1 MITELLTSAQM
12 RAVEMAAIEAGSVT
26 GLALMEK
33 AGQGVVEAVF
43 KRYPYLAEG
52 GHVCHVL
59 CGPGNNGGD
68 GYVIARLLAARGWA
82 VHVFTLAPAKTP
94 DAKHN
99 AERWAQGSA
108 PLTVA
113 GLTAAPAPD
122 LTVDAVFGMG
132 LTRGPGED
140 LATAL
145 RCAYDRS
152 AVIVAVD
159 APSGFCLDS
168 GRWLG
173 GADGCVAADMTVTF
187 ESPKVGHYLAQGP
200 EACGQL
206 ETVDLGLSAWRAA
219 RSASAA
225 ASENVR
231 LLDPDRDAARLRA
244 HFTKGQGHKYSHG
257 HVLVLAGGMGR
268 TGAARLAARAA
279 LRVGA
284 GAVTLGAPGNAV
296 MECANQVTAI
306 MLRRCDSGDNLEA
319 LVSAGKIS
327 TLVIGPGLGLED
339 RHAGLV
345 RAALATGLPC
355 VLDADALT
363 LIARHPE
370 LRAALHAGCILTP
383 HMGEFARLW
392 PDLAQRLTDGDEAL
406 TGTAFSKIDA
416 TRAAA
421 ASVGCTVLLK
431 GPDTVIAE
439 PNGRAHVHAAVYD
452 RTAPWLATAGAGD
465 VLAGFIAGGMAQS
478 TRDAAWSAAAAA
490 WLHVEAARAFG
501 PGLIAE
507 DLPEIVPNV
516 LRKLFGVSSS

>member
-1 MITELLTSAQM
+1 VITELLTSAQM

-52 GHVCHVL
+52 DHVCHVL

-82 VHVFTLAPAKTP
+82 VHVFALAPAKTP
-94 DAKHN
+94 DAKRN
-99 AERWAQGSA
+99 AQRWEQGYA

-113 GLTAAPAPD
+113 ALAAAPAPD
-122 LTVDAVFGMG
+122 LTVDAVFGTG

-140 LATAL
+140 LASAL
-145 RCAYDRS
+145 CCAYDRS

-159 APSGFCLDS
+159 APSGLCLDS

-206 ETVDLGLSAWRAA
+206 ETVDLGLSDWRAA

-225 ASENVR
+225 ANESVR
-231 LLDPDRDAARLRA
+231 LLDPDRDTARLRA

-284 GAVTLGAPGNAV
+284 GA
-296 MECANQVTAI
+296 
-306 MLRRCDSGDNLEA
+306 
-319 LVSAGKIS
+319 
-327 TLVIGPGLGLED
+327 
-339 RHAGLV
+339 
-345 RAALATGLPC
+345 
-355 VLDADALT
+355 DALT

-392 PDLAQRLTDGDEAL
+392 PDLAQRLTYGDEAL
-406 TGTAFSKIDA
+406 TGPAFSKIDA

-421 ASVGCTVLLK
+421 KSVGCTVLLK
-431 GPDTVIAE
+431 GPDTLIAE
-439 PNGRAHVHAAVYD
+439 PNGYAHVHADVYD

-465 VLAGFIAGGMAQS
+465 VLAGFIAGGIAQS
-478 TRDAAWSAAAAA
+478 TRDAAWCAAAAA

-507 DLPEIVPNV
+507 DLPETVSDV
-516 LRKLFGVSSS
+516 LRRLFGVSSS

>member
-1 MITELLTSAQM
+1 MIELLTSAQM
-12 RAVEMAAIEAGSVT
+12 QAVEMAAIEAGTVT

-43 KRYPYLAEG
+43 KRYPHLAEG
-52 GHVCHVL
+52 NHVCHVL

-99 AERWAQGSA
+99 AERWTQGSA
-108 PLTVA
+108 PLTVDA
-113 GLTAAPAPD
+113 LAAAPAPD
-122 LTVDAVFGMG
+122 LTVDAVFGTG
-132 LTRGPGED
+132 LTRGPGGD
-140 LATAL
+140 LAAAL
-145 RCAYDRS
+145 RYAYDCS

-159 APSGFCLDS
+159 APSGLCLDS

-173 GADGCVAADMTVTF
+173 GANGCVAADMTVTF

-206 ETVDLGLSAWRAA
+206 KTVDLDLSAWRTA

-225 ASENVR
+225 ASEDVR
-231 LLDPDRDAARLRA
+231 LLNPAQDSARLRA

-257 HVLVLAGGMGR
+257 HVLVVTGGMGR

-284 GAVTLGAPGNAV
+284 GAVTLAAPGSAM
-296 MECANQVTAI
+296 MECANQVTAV
-306 MLRRCDSGDNLEA
+306 MLRRCDRGEDLEA
-319 LVSAGKIS
+319 LVGAGKIS
-327 TLVIGPGLGLED
+327 SLVIGPGLGLED
-339 RHAGLV
+339 HNAALV

-363 LIARHPE
+363 LIAERPE
-370 LRAALHAGCILTP
+370 LRAALHADCILTP

-392 PDLAQRLTDGDEAL
+392 PDLAQRLTDRYAAPAGP
-406 TGTAFSKIDA
+406 AFSKIDG

-421 ASVGCTVLLK
+421 ASARCTVLLK

-439 PNGRAHVHAAVYD
+439 PNGRAHVHAAVYE
-452 RTAPWLATAGAGD
+452 RAAPWLATAGAGD

-478 TRDAAWSAAAAA
+478 TRDAAWCATAAA

-507 DLPEIVPNV
+507 DLPEIVPDV
-516 LRKLFGVSSS
+516 LRMLFGVSSG